1 MTNQS
6 DDQNQSKEP
15 EATQTPDPT
24 AIPAENQKEPAYYI
38 KVNYGANVVTIY
50 KKDSSRSIY
59 SASKSDGMFMPEHQ
73 HQLKAYI
80 Q

>member
-1 MTNQS
+1 MTSENDS
-6 DDQNQSKEP
+6 KTKEP
-15 EATQTPDPT
+15 EVTQTPEPT
-24 AIPAENQKEPAYYI
+24 AIPAEKQKEPAYYI

-50 KKDSSRSIY
+50 KKASSRRIY
-59 SASKSDGMFMPEHQ
+59 CTSKGNGMFVPEHQ